1 MIHVENDEKE
11 ERSITSSDTTV
22 LNGSPDD
29 VFRDIPL
36 LILQPGESIHVKMTS
51 SEATPRKHVRY
62 QQAHAWYRIL
72 PRIEIRDM
80 ESFDPTRCPRS
91 VFQDG
96 VIRLEECTYCGQ
108 CSPFANVSQ
117 SDELEFSLTSH
128 MHPARLLLKQ
138 AMSLL
143 RENLRQ
149 LMDLSNW
156 ESDETLPGAFRV
168 TSEMSPIVGQV
179 VIHELSQMENVT
191 FQAIR
196 TPHPLEPTT
205 ILRVRT
211 KTDSNPQKEWKAAV
225 VKAMG
230 VLSQWIAMV
239 LAC

>member
-1 MIHVENDEKE
+1 
-11 ERSITSSDTTV
+11 
-22 LNGSPDD
+22 
-29 VFRDIPL
+29 
-36 LILQPGESIHVKMTS
+36 
-51 SEATPRKHVRY
+51 
-62 QQAHAWYRIL
+62 
-72 PRIEIRDM
+72 
-80 ESFDPTRCPRS
+80 
-91 VFQDG
+91 
-96 VIRLEECTYCGQ
+96 
-108 CSPFANVSQ
+108 
-117 SDELEFSLTSH
+117 
-128 MHPARLLLKQ
+128 
-138 AMSLL
+138 
-143 RENLRQ
+143 
-149 LMDLSNW
+149 MDLSNW